1 MSDRFGGGDSDEG
14 AVHDRDQGGDGHGDA
29 LRNPEGG
36 HQNQES
42 GTVLDVRIARDQG
55 DEEDDNGEDDQD
67 DHEPVHGGGVPV
79 LDLWS

>member
-1 MSDRFGGGDSDEG
+1 MRGQYTIGIR
-14 AVHDRDQGGDGHGDA
+14 AVMDMGMPSVVQRVARHQGTGEQHT
-29 LRNPEGG
+29 

-42 GTVLDVRIARDQG
+42 GTVLDVRIAGDQG